1 MKTIW
6 TKSEIAWCASH
17 DWFLSG
23 TQDKIVCLDE
33 SSDGTIWP
41 SNDKTLLPG
50 DVVFTGAGCRIMGRT
65 IKVKT
70 FLPEDGMQAI
80 RDWAGY

>member
-17 DWFLSG
+17 SWFISA
-23 TQDKIVCLDE
+23 TQDRIVCIDE
-33 SSDGTIWP
+33 YSDGT
-41 SNDKTLLPG
+41 SNI
-50 DVVFTGAGCRIMGRT
+50 VA
-65 IKVKT
+65 